1 MGIREV
7 ARLINARILSCMNRQ
22 KSQKRITLDDLAA
35 MTARGFLTLETKM
48 DERFASVDERFDRL
62 EGRLDR
68 VEAKHDRRL
77 DILESRTTTLKSYFE
92 SKLKTKI
99 VW

>member
-1 MGIREV
+1 MVMKKKEV
-7 ARLINARILSCMNRQ
+7 R
-22 KSQKRITLDDLAA
+22 KRITLDDLAM
-35 MTARGFLTLETKM
+35 MTARGFVSLEQRM
-48 DERFASVDERFDRL
+48 DERFAQVDERFDGV

-68 VEAKHDRRL
+68 IEAAHERRL
-77 DILESRTTTLKSYFE
+77 DILESRTVTLKNYFE